1 MLLPQLLPLLWVC
14 EWIAGNDFLLPRS
27 WGDMEHT
34 DGICELKLQ
43 SSLVTVQEGLCVLVP
58 CTFFEPS
65 LKPGSDTVFGY
76 WFRAGADTD
85 TDLPVVTNNPDK
97 PVQKTQSQFHLFG
110 DPSTNDCSLD
120 IRDAQ
125 RSDSGSYF
133 FRMEKGSVKWNYC
146 KNELSVDVTG
156 KVLAPHWPQRKL
168 MGDTKQ
174 GLDPSLR
181 VTGDKAGKWRS
192 WIRTWASQWLHF
204 TPILILHVF
213 LSSPALTHTPNI
225 EIPQTLELGHPSKV
239 TCSVPWACERGT
251 PPIFSWMSA
260 AITSLGP
267 RTTFS
272 SMLTL
277 TPRLQDHGTNLIC
290 QVTFPGVNVTV
301 QKTVQ
306 INVTCEFN
314 PGLGSMVAVSWI
326 IVGLGTEDPCL
337 SHLLCFL
344 DSCGEW
350 Y

>member
-1 MLLPQLLPLLWVC
+1 MLLPRLLPLLWVC

-27 WGDMEHT
+27 WRDMEHT
-34 DGICELKLQ
+34 DEIFKLKLQ

-65 LKPGSDTVFGY
+65 LKPSSDTVFGY

-85 TDLPVVTNNPDK
+85 TDLPVATNNPNK

-146 KNELSVDVTG
+146 KNELSVDVT
-156 KVLAPHWPQRKL
+156 
-168 MGDTKQ
+168 
-174 GLDPSLR
+174 
-181 VTGDKAGKWRS
+181 
-192 WIRTWASQWLHF
+192 
-204 TPILILHVF
+204 
-213 LSSPALTHTPNI
+213 ALTHTPNI

-290 QVTFPGVNVTV
+290 QVTFPGANVTV

-306 INVTCEFN
+306 INVTWKSGPLAEVVLVAM
-314 PGLGSMVAVSWI
+314 GEAAIKLLILGI
-326 IVGLGTEDPCL
+326 
-337 SHLLCFL
+337 CFL
-344 DSCGEW
+344 FLSTKSQRKKVEQPATQVDYIETVMD
-350 Y
+350 